1 MAKGT
6 VGKDCLA
13 LPDENIQNLCRLS
26 NRYNVLLL
34 VNKILSE
41 LVVIVGFKKYIFTNF
56 QYIPSARGKVA
67 KNSVRF

>member
-41 LVVIVGFKKYIFTNF
+41 LVVIVGF
-56 QYIPSARGKVA
+56 
-67 KNSVRF
+67 